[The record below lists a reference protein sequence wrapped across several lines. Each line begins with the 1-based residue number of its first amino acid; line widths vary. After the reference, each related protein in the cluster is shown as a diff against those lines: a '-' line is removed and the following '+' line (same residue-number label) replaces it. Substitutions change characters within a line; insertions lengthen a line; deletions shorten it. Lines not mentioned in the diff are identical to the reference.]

1 MNFIFLVLDIF
12 VYIYILIFL
21 NFALELV
28 RLLGNS
34 LKPLVLT
41 LIFIGKNFNV

>member
-1 MNFIFLVLDIF
+1 MNFIFLALDIF
-12 VYIYILIFL
+12 VFFLIFL

-34 LKPLVLT
+34 FKPLVLT
-41 LIFIGKNFNV
+41 LIFIRKNFNV